1 MSSRITRCN
10 ERLAVLMTRG
20 FGTMWAFYGFTMYG
34 LLPLLF
40 PSAQDR
46 LLYWSNVI
54 QLVALPLLMVGQNVL
69 GRATERQA
77 RETHDAVLEDRQLLR
92 EELQLLHGLVAELH
106 PTTTQPQEH

>member
-1 MSSRITRCN
+1 MSRITALN
-10 ERLAVLMTRG
+10 ERLAVLATRS
-20 FGTMWAFYGFTMYG
+20 FGTMWVFYLLTIYG

-40 PSAQDR
+40 PQAQDR

-69 GRATERQA
+69 GRGAERQA

-92 EELQLLHGLVAELH
+92 EELQLLHSLVAELH
-106 PTTTQPQEH
+106 PTTDPQEH